1 MLRMS
6 CALRWVSDVY
16 MRPYTAKI
24 FYFQGISFHDKV
36 NITLIKKNMCPLV
49 YLAFGRIVSMSD
61 LPAPA
66 PDPVLLAAEVC
77 KELRCSLNK
86 FYQLVAAGELSARKF
101 GKRTVVLRSDLE
113 AFKAQLQV
121 FTAADLR

>member
-1 MLRMS
+1 
-6 CALRWVSDVY
+6 
-16 MRPYTAKI
+16 
-24 FYFQGISFHDKV
+24 
-36 NITLIKKNMCPLV
+36 
-49 YLAFGRIVSMSD
+49 MSD

-86 FYQLVAAGELSARKF
+86 FYQLVATGELVARKF

-113 AFKAQLQV
+113 AFKAAWPRLDLANAEHKPKCRNSDPNRWRRV
-121 FTAADLR
+121 AGATA